1 MQGQISYVASCQLFQ
16 IQYYRNTTCN
26 ASSHDTQRAHL
37 RQTGETHQF
46 LFSFVGLFV
55 YNAATPFSVSEF
67 LRKHETEFFS
77 VIDARLSLL
86 RLKRKGVISQDV
98 ETRINAA
105 TDKDA
110 QEILY
115 DHMTRNANVDA
126 LKEYCEVAI
135 DADGFPN
142 MQALGRKMKEELQQ
156 GQLGGAVCVPMCVV

>member
-1 MQGQISYVASCQLFQ
+1 M
-16 IQYYRNTTCN
+16 
-26 ASSHDTQRAHL
+26 
-37 RQTGETHQF
+37 F
-46 LFSFVGLFV
+46 LFVGLLA

-86 RLKRKGVISQDV
+86 RLKRKGVITQDV

-105 TDKDA
+105 TNEDA

-115 DHMTRNANVDA
+115 DHLTRNANVDA

-135 DADGFPN
+135 AAKGHPN
-142 MQALGRKMKEELQQ
+142 MQALGRKMKEELRQ
-156 GQLGGAVCVPMCVV
+156 GRLGKAVCVRMCVV

>member
-1 MQGQISYVASCQLFQ
+1 M
-16 IQYYRNTTCN
+16 
-26 ASSHDTQRAHL
+26 
-37 RQTGETHQF
+37 
-46 LFSFVGLFV
+46 FSFVGLFV

-86 RLKRKGVISQDV
+86 RLRRKGVITQDV

-105 TDKDA
+105 TNEDA

-115 DHMTRNANVDA
+115 DHLTRNANVDA

-135 DADGFPN
+135 AAKGHPN
-142 MQALGRKMKEELQQ
+142 MQALGRKMKGELRQ
-156 GQLGGAVCVPMCVV
+156 GRLGRAVCVPMCVV